1 MRQKKLAIAMSAAV
15 FALVST
21 TVKAGGGS
29 YAYAGSGSYDGG
41 YSSDGGQGQ
50 QYGEECAEKQG
61 GGNFIK

>member
-1 MRQKKLAIAMSAAV
+1 MSAAV

-41 YSSDGGQGQ
+41 YSSDGQGQ
-50 QYGEECAEKQG
+50 QYGEQCAEKQG

>member
-41 YSSDGGQGQ
+41 YSSDGQGQ
-50 QYGEECAEKQG
+50 QYGEQCAEKQG